1 MSKILSQLT
10 PDPLKSLLERAWMKV
25 RYFGLTRYCPICRTH
40 LRSFKPFG
48 LVPRTDA
55 LCPVCGSVERHRLV
69 WLFFK
74 RKTNLFDNSPKKM
87 LHIAPERELD
97 ANLRKTPA
105 LDYLTADL
113 NDPRAMVQMDITD
126 IQYPDNSFDVIY
138 CSHVLEHVPD
148 DRKAIRHLNRVLKHT
163 GWAVFVVPIKVEKT
177 IEDPSITDPA
187 DRERLFGQHDHVRR
201 YGPDFSDR
209 LAEAGFDVTTFSAAD
224 IATAKNITRLSLKD
238 DKLFFCKKTT
248 N

>member
-1 MSKILSQLT
+1 MPKILSQLI
-10 PDPLKSLLERAWMKV
+10 PDPLKSLLQRIWAQAQ
-25 RYFGLTRYCPICRTH
+25 YFGFTRYCPICRSH

-55 LCPVCGSVERHRLV
+55 LCPVCGSLERHRLI

-74 RKTNLFDNSPKKM
+74 RETNLFDRSPKKM
-87 LHIAPERELD
+87 LHFAPEKEFD
-97 ANLRKTPA
+97 AILRKTPA

-113 NDPRAMVQMDITD
+113 ADPRAMVRMDIAD

-148 DRKAIRHLNRVLKHT
+148 DRKAMRQLNRVLKST

-187 DRERLFGQHDHVRR
+187 DRERLFGQHDHLRR
-201 YGPDFSDR
+201 YGPDFVGR
-209 LAEAGFDVTTFSAAD
+209 LVEAGFDVTTFSATD
-224 IATAKNITRLSLKD
+224 IATAKRITRLALKD

-248 N
+248 T